1 MAKTMR
7 LSVVHVLAIALLS
20 ASAGAAVA
28 EANRSGKK
36 FSRPHANT
44 PATIVPPNRATI
56 SGTDASRLGSGP
68 AKLGGPAKPASGIN
82 GTTIKPKH

>member
-7 LSVVHVLAIALLS
+7 LSAVYVLAIALLG

-28 EANRSGKK
+28 EANPSGPK
-36 FSRPHANT
+36 FFRPHANA

-56 SGTDASRLGSGP
+56 SGTNASRLGSGP

-82 GTTIKPKH
+82 GTTIRPKH

>member
-7 LSVVHVLAIALLS
+7 LSAVHVLAMALLGAS
-20 ASAGAAVA
+20 ASVGVA
-28 EANRSGKK
+28 EANRGGQK
-36 FSRPHANT
+36 FFRPHANA

-68 AKLGGPAKPASGIN
+68 GKLGGPAKPASGIN
-82 GTTIKPKH
+82 GTTIRPKH

>member
-7 LSVVHVLAIALLS
+7 LSAVHVLAIALLG

-28 EANRSGKK
+28 EANRSGQK
-36 FSRPHANT
+36 FFRPHANAPT
-44 PATIVPPNRATI
+44 TIVTPNRATI
-56 SGTDASRLGSGP
+56 SGNDPSRLGSGP

-82 GTTIKPKH
+82 GTTMRPKH